1 MCGRMTQQTDT
12 SEIGRIFR
20 ADVMDAD
27 PGERYNVAPTQPV
40 TVVLERDSRRVVES
54 HRWGLIPPWATTP
67 AAGSRMINARAETVE
82 RSPAF
87 RVPFLRRRCIVPAD
101 GFYEWQRLGRV
112 RQPYL
117 IRREDRVPLAFAGLW
132 SVWPDPI
139 SGEWL
144 RSCSVITTEANDAI
158 AELHDR
164 MPVILDADDIA
175 TWLDPGRP
183 DRATLR
189 AMLRP
194 APSDGLELVPVS
206 SRVNDANHEGADLIE
221 RVEPPRVAPAAAE
234 PVQAT
239 LFG

>member
-117 IRREDRVPLAFAGLW
+117 IRREDRAPLAFAGLW
-132 SVWPDPI
+132 SLWPDPM

-183 DRATLR
+183 NPATLR

-194 APSDGLELVPVS
+194 APSDYLELVPVS